1 MSSSD
6 SACQPTIDDLLRE
19 AKSGNT
25 DSIGC
30 LLERHGNYLRLL
42 ATAQMGPELRARFDM
57 ADVVQDT
64 FLEAHRDF
72 PNFLGTTQK
81 EFTAWLRKIL
91 ANNIGHLIQ
100 KHILAKKRSVHRELS
115 LGQIRNSLEKSGIRL
130 ESMVVARDPSPSNDA
145 CRREEVVQLA
155 DYLAS
160 MPDDYRDVLT
170 MRHLQGLPFE
180 EIAKQMGRTSGAT
193 RMLWLRAL
201 EKLRRCWEEKE
212 GP

>member
-1 MSSSD
+1 MTSSD
-6 SACQPTIDDLLRE
+6 SACRPTIDALLRE
-19 AKSGNT
+19 AREGDAESL
-25 DSIGC
+25 GC
-30 LLERHGNYLRLL
+30 LLGRHENYLRLL

-72 PNFLGTTQK
+72 AHFLGSTQK

-100 KHILAKKRSVHRELS
+100 KHIVAKKRSIHRELS
-115 LGQIRNSLEKSGIRL
+115 LGQIRSSLEKSGIRL
-130 ESMVVARDPSPSNDA
+130 ESMVVARDPSPSKNA

-155 DYLAS
+155 DHLAS
-160 MPDDYRDVLT
+160 LPDDYRDVLT
-170 MRHLQGLPFE
+170 MRHLQGLPFD
-180 EIAKQMGRTSGAT
+180 EIAEQMGRSSGAT

-201 EKLRRCWEEKE
+201 EKLRQCWDEEDM
-212 GP
+212 